1 MSGKEILE
9 ELRSVLSGKTLDTI
23 VPPLVFIIANSVF
36 DLTVGVISAVL
47 IAFLVGIWRMIRK
60 EDWHYATI
68 GFVVVLFAS
77 AFAFFAGNADN
88 YVIPD
93 IVSSVFLLS
102 IALSSLVVGLPMAA
116 YLSHIT
122 RGWPLGWY
130 WRKDVRPAYRDVTLF
145 WAAYFLLRLVIQI
158 LLFVNSDVNTFVLV
172 EILLGMPLTIIILI
186 LSYIYGIYRLK
197 RLGGPGIDE
206 YKEGKEAPW
215 RGQTRG
221 F

>member
-23 VPPLVFIIANSVF
+23 IPPLVFIIANGIF
-36 DLTVGVISAVL
+36 GLTIGVVSAVL
-47 IAFLVGIWRMIRK
+47 FAFLVGLWRIYRK

-68 GFVVVLFAS
+68 GFVIVLFAS

-102 IALSSLVVGLPMAA
+102 IALASLVVGLPMAA

-145 WAAYFLLRLVIQI
+145 WALYFFIRLVIQI
-158 LLFVNSDVNTFVLV
+158 LLFLNSDVNTFVLV
-172 EILLGMPLTIIILI
+172 EILLGMPLTIIVLVG
-186 LSYIYGIYRLK
+186 SYIYGIYRLK
-197 RLGGPGIDE
+197 QLGGPGVDE
-206 YKEGKEAPW
+206 YKEGTEAPW